1 MTSCANLTG
10 IKAQPP
16 LLTLFEI
23 NKYAPF
29 LLNKM
34 EVYLDGGIHRG
45 TDILKALALGAT
57 AVGRGRPFLY
67 AWTARYGENGVR
79 KLVSILREEFT
90 LNMALARARNLGEIT
105 RAMLNTRNIERD
117 LASSVKL

>member
-1 MTSCANLTG
+1 
-10 IKAQPP
+10 
-16 LLTLFEI
+16 
-23 NKYAPF
+23 
-29 LLNKM
+29 M

-45 TDILKALALGAT
+45 TDILKALAFGAT

-67 AWTARYGENGVR
+67 ALTARYGKGVR

-90 LNMALARARNLGEIT
+90 SNMALARARNLGEIT

>member
-1 MTSCANLTG
+1 
-10 IKAQPP
+10 
-16 LLTLFEI
+16 
-23 NKYAPF
+23 
-29 LLNKM
+29 M

-45 TDILKALALGAT
+45 TDILKTLALGAT

-67 AWTARYGENGVR
+67 ALTARYGNGVR

-90 LNMALARARNLGEIT
+90 SNMALARARNLGEIT

-117 LASSVKL
+117 LASSV